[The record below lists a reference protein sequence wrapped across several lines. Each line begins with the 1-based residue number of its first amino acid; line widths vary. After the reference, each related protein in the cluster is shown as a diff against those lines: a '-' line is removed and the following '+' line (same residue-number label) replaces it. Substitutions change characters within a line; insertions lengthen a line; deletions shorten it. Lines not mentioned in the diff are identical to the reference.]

1 MFRPGTLT
9 SEYIKGRRARYFSPL
24 ALFLFS
30 VFVMFF
36 AFPGHAGH
44 DYGTIATKGFRKL
57 MVDKGGVPTMVDNPR
72 WKG

>member
-1 MFRPGTLT
+1 
-9 SEYIKGRRARYFSPL
+9 
-24 ALFLFS
+24 
-30 VFVMFF
+30 MFF

-57 MVDKGGVPTMVDNPR
+57 MVDMGGVPTMIDNPR

>member
-1 MFRPGTLT
+1 VPGRWAHRSINISAT
-9 SEYIKGRRARYFSPL
+9 EP
-24 ALFLFS
+24 
-30 VFVMFF
+30 FVMFF